1 MSARQPPTYFAL
13 SNSSA
18 VESPPICYFLSMAIE
33 ISSPAFS
40 AGDVIPKKY
49 TGEGED
55 VSPPLEW
62 TGLPAET
69 KEIALICDD
78 PDAPT
83 AEPFV
88 HWVIY
93 KIPGDRTSLSEGNAQ
108 GALEGENDF
117 GGTGYNGC
125 MPPEGHGVHHYHFKV
140 YALDTELE
148 AEAGLSKAQLLEE
161 MEGHVL
167 DEGELIG
174 TYERK

>member
-1 MSARQPPTYFAL
+1 M
-13 SNSSA
+13 
-18 VESPPICYFLSMAIE
+18 V
-33 ISSPAFS
+33 
-40 AGDVIPKKY
+40 
-49 TGEGED
+49 
-55 VSPPLEW
+55 EW
-62 TGLPAET
+62 TGLPAQT
-69 KEIALICDD
+69 REIALICDD

-93 KIPGDRTSLSEGNAQ
+93 KIPGDRTSLSEGNPQ

-117 GGTGYNGC
+117 GGRGYNGC

-140 YALDTELE
+140 YALDSELE
-148 AEAGLSKAQLLEE
+148 AEAGLSKARLLEE